1 MDLFPF
7 FFLFFVSLDDVE
19 IVEELEDADDDEL
32 VSEELDTIDYE
43 LELIDKKFISSD

>member
-32 VSEELDTIDYE
+32 VSEELETIDDE
-43 LELIDKKFISSD
+43 LELIDIKFISSD